1 MYERAKVGI
10 SLEMLLC
17 FLLGFTIH
25 LFSDGSGDTDGS
37 GDSDGSVDSNGSGDS
52 DGSGDSGDTGDLFS
66 VVGKST
72 KFAQFWL
79 RIYKIGSKVFSY

>member
-1 MYERAKVGI
+1 MYEREKVGI

-37 GDSDGSVDSNGSGDS
+37 GV
-52 DGSGDSGDTGDLFS
+52 SGDTGDLFS